1 MKMYSKQMQPALIYS
16 AGAMETGDHSKNGAS
31 PKSHMSRGN
40 TIARCSF
47 LLIFALPMLLMQTS
61 CKNDGTKDD
70 ANNSVN
76 STEEVNKD
84 SGNLEEDYTAW
95 FQLRGKYVEH
105 FNLKIAEVNVDKYTY
120 DGSFRTEDL
129 VVALVENL
137 TDKERGGF
145 FIMRDVYFP
154 VASIDE
160 EIAVLENIA
169 LQMKNEIRKYNCQ
182 RRYVTAYGI
191 TITFHFSS
199 ESNWDE
205 IQILYSSDKHVVSI
219 KPDYLMNYIQ
229 GLKDCKQYIIDFKA
243 GKWSNK

>member
-1 MKMYSKQMQPALIYS
+1 MHQLSTKES
-16 AGAMETGDHSKNGAS
+16 ANDCQSIAMEREAISKNCVS
-31 PKSHMSRGN
+31 PKNDRSRRN
-40 TIARCSF
+40 IIARCSF

-76 STEEVNKD
+76 SIEEVNKN

-95 FQLRGKYVEH
+95 FQLQGKYVEH
-105 FNLKIAEVNVDKYTY
+105 FSLQIAEVNVDKYTY
-120 DGSFRTEDL
+120 STVDL

-169 LQMKNEIRKYNCQ
+169 LQMKDEIRKYNCQ
-182 RRYVTAYGI
+182 RRYVTTYGI

-205 IQILYSSDKHVVSI
+205 IEVYYSSDKSSVRI
-219 KPDYLMNYIQ
+219 KPEYLMNYIK
-229 GLKDCKQYIIDFKA
+229 GLKDCKQCIIDFKA